1 MDSPLLKISE
11 VASRLSVS
19 TSFVYEIIADG
30 RLRHH
35 RLGFGRGRGQG
46 AIRVS
51 EEQLAAYLASCES
64 APAESQPTV
73 TRPRPHPGV
82 FSHLPPS

>member
-11 VASRLSVS
+11 VAQRLNTS
-19 TSFVYEIIADG
+19 TSFVYEIIAEG

-35 RLGFGRGRGQG
+35 RLGRGQG

-64 APAESQPTV
+64 APVESQPPV
-73 TRPRPHPGV
+73 TRPRPRPGA

>member
-1 MDSPLLKISE
+1 MDSPLLKIPE
-11 VASRLSVS
+11 VAKRLNVS
-19 TSFVYEIIADG
+19 TSFVYDLIAEG

-35 RLGFGRGRGQG
+35 RLGRGQG

-64 APAESQPTV
+64 APAEPHPAV
-73 TRPRPHPGV
+73 TRPRPRPEA